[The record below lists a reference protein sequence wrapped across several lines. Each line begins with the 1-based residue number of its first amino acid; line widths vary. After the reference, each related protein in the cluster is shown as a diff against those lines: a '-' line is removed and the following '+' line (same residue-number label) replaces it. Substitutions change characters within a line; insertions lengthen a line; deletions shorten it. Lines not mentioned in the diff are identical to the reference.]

1 MRRTTLTIVNPLG
14 LHARAASKLVDVAK
28 NFAANITLTSDS
40 GVEADAKRIMS
51 LLLLGAP
58 VDSQVALSVEGE
70 EEDDAFDAL
79 TALIRAGF
87 KVAVDLFSCTPSQS
101 IVDAA
106 LVIGSSCLKA
116 EPCNNR
122 DALSATVTR
131 A

>member
-51 LLLLGAP
+51 LLLLGAR

-87 KVAVDLFSCTPSQS
+87 YELDES
-101 IVDAA
+101 
-106 LVIGSSCLKA
+106 
-116 EPCNNR
+116 
-122 DALSATVTR
+122 
-131 A
+131 